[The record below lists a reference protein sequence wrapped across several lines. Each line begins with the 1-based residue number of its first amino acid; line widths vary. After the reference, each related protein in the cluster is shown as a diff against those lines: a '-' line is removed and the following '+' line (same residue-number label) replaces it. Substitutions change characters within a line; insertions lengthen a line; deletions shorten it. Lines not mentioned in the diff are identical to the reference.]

1 MKINRRR
8 PIRAA
13 GFLAALAI
21 SAASLLCGLPAQ
33 AATPSAAATPPSAAS
48 PSTPS
53 TPASPSTASTP
64 AAPNGDGTANSDGG
78 ATTEAPKVD
87 LVLDVSG
94 SMSTADIQGRSRI
107 SVAQQ
112 SIDEVIDALP
122 PEAEFGIRTLG
133 ATYPVSDKTDG
144 CKDTQVLFPVGN
156 TNKVEAK
163 TAVATLRPTGW
174 TPIGLALRG
183 AAQDLGTG
191 QATRRIVLIT
201 DGEDDCAPPDPCD
214 VARELAAQG
223 LHLVVDTLGLAH
235 DDQVRQQLLCIANAT
250 GGTYTDVRTQQ
261 QLTDRVKQLV
271 TRSDQTYRQTPAQ
284 VAGTDSC
291 ANAPELTPGVYA
303 DREKFSEHRVYRVAV
318 KSGQE
323 LRAAVSVTPDRA
335 VAPDYGVL
343 LQATD
348 GTGQELVRG
357 TDAGS
362 GRTDVASTGLRWSAT
377 GSATATA
384 STSASPD
391 SGSGSGTGSGTG
403 TGTGTGTDGV
413 QQVCLIVSNSFA
425 PQPGVQTDPGLPVE
439 LTVDVVAASPAPAGP
454 ALGLGRGWI
463 LLLVLTGAG
472 LLTGLVSG
480 WVARW
485 RIAVWQEN

>member
-1 MKINRRR
+1 MIIRRR
-8 PIRAA
+8 RL
-13 GFLAALAI
+13 GRSAALA
-21 SAASLLCGLPAQ
+21 AALLTVGFGTLGVLPAQ
-33 AATPSAAATPPSAAS
+33 ADPSPSAS
-48 PSTPS
+48 PSS
-53 TPASPSTASTP
+53 S
-64 AAPNGDGTANSDGG
+64 APPTEAG
-78 ATTEAPKVD
+78 APEAPKVD

-94 SMSTADIQGRSRI
+94 SMGIADIEGKSRI
-107 SVAQQ
+107 SVAQR

-144 CKDTQVLFPVGN
+144 CKDTKVLYPVGH
-156 TNKVEAK
+156 TDKVEAK

-191 QATRRIVLIT
+191 QATRRVVLIT

-223 LHLVVDTLGLAH
+223 MHLVVDTLGLAH
-235 DDQVRQQLLCIANAT
+235 DDKVRQQLLCIANAT

-271 TRSDQTYRQTPAQ
+271 NRSDTSYRATPANITGSDQ
-284 VAGTDSC
+284 C
-291 ANAPELTPGVYA
+291 ATAPLLTPGVYA
-303 DREKFSEHRVYRVAV
+303 DREKFAEHRVYRVPV
-318 KSGQE
+318 RDGQE
-323 LRAAVSVTPDRA
+323 LRASVSVTPDRA

-343 LQATD
+343 LRATD
-348 GTGQELVRG
+348 ADGQELVRG

-377 GSATATA
+377 GAPSATA
-384 STSASPD
+384 SP
-391 SGSGSGTGSGTG
+391 TG
-403 TGTGTGTDGV
+403 TTGAAGTDPRL
-413 QQVCLIVSNSFA
+413 VCLVVSNSFA
-425 PQPGVQTDPGLPVE
+425 GQAGVQTDPGLPLE
-439 LTVDVVAASPAPAGP
+439 LTVDVTNASPAPAGP

-463 LLLVLTGAG
+463 MLLVLTGAG
-472 LLTGLVSG
+472 LLTGLVWG
-480 WVARW
+480 WIARW
-485 RIAVWQEN
+485 RISVWREN